1 MLGKNI
7 KINKKENTIKNTS
20 NSNGSISGLN
30 NNNKFINNN
39 IINYNAKNKSKK
51 HKENISS
58 SNSDQSDKH

>member
-30 NNNKFINNN
+30 NNNKFSNNN

-51 HKENISS
+51 YKENISS